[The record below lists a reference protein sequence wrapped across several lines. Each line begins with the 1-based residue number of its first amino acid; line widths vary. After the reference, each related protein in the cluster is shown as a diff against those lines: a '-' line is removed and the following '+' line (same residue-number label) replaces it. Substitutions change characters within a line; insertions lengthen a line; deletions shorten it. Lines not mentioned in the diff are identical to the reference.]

1 VTPDSLE
8 VLADVLHEALPVR
21 DAEDVLR
28 WAQHPEAVRT
38 LLRAQQLTAGGR
50 CVGCNELS
58 GRAHA
63 EGCVMHGAAL
73 ALGLEWAAP
82 THELDRAHEEALTLQ
97 P

>member
-1 VTPDSLE
+1 MTPDAFE
-8 VLADVLHEALPVR
+8 VLADALYDALPQT

-28 WAQHPEAVRT
+28 WARHPDAVRT

-50 CVGCNELS
+50 CVGCQELS

-63 EGCVMHGAAL
+63 EGCVMAEAARQ
-73 ALGLEWAAP
+73 LELSWAAP
-82 THELDRAHEEALTLQ
+82 VHELDLAHEEALRHR